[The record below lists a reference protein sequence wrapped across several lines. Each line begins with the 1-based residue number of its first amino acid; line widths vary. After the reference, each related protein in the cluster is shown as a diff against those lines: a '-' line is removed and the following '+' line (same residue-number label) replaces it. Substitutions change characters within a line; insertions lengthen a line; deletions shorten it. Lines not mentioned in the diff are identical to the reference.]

1 MNGEQAEQ
9 QSGAGSGAKFQFGQV
24 SGKAVAIGDHSSAT
38 NYEAPSGK
46 APGDELTAALLEALR
61 ALRGE
66 LESAPFARTDATR
79 DADRELAE
87 AEAEIAETGQA
98 TPGLLQRL
106 QTLVVPGEAVL
117 GLLASAASVAEA
129 VQKLV
134 GAA

>member
-1 MNGEQAEQ
+1 MSGEQQ
-9 QSGAGSGAKFQFGQV
+9 DTGAAKFRIGQV

-38 NYEAPSGK
+38 NYEAPGGRGP
-46 APGDELTAALLEALR
+46 ADEDTAALLEALR

-66 LESAPFARTDATR
+66 FEAAPLAPTDATR
-79 DADRELAE
+79 EADRELAA
-87 AEAEIAETGQA
+87 AEEEIASTGEA

-106 QTLVVPGEAVL
+106 QALVVPGEAVL